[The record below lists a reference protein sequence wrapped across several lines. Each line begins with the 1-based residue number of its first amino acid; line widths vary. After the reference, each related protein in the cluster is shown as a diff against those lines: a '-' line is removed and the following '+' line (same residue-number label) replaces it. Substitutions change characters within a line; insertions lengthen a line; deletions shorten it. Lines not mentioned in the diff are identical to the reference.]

1 MTLSALF
8 PPVELFPLVDLT
20 VLAVVLSVVT
30 SAVLLVLLAQAVNQ
44 PVLLRMGW
52 RNVQRRPS
60 QTLLLLAGLSLSSFV
75 ITVSLGL
82 WDSLNSRASVVVP
95 KAFLASVAGPQFYWL
110 LPLLSCLLVG
120 AGMLLLG
127 LLVTLLASSRR
138 AELGMSRA
146 LGLQRSHLV
155 QLLLFE
161 GAGYGLLAV
170 VVGVPLGFLLTA
182 LELGWL
188 SHVPP
193 FGIAGVGVV
202 QTSLALQLGWQDLVI
217 PGCLS
222 LLVTLLTF
230 WLTASWISRIPPVTA
245 MRDLEG
251 WGTGR
256 SPLRPLLRTLWHP
269 PFDRAGQPIPET
281 HAGKRARKVRGAL
294 GLLWGFWMRGLF
306 CLLAGGALLILATA
320 TGRHWLAQL
329 AVAFLLAGLGLL
341 VGWLV
346 SLIPLPRMTK
356 ASAGQLGFSLIGVGW
371 LVFGLQSGGTFLAL
385 FQSPLGYGLRVPSAM
400 EVLLGLLLPVLG
412 TVVLV
417 LTTADL
423 LGTLWSLLL
432 RHLRRL
438 APLSRTSLAYPLTYR
453 LRTGMTVTL
462 LGLVLFLVLL
472 LVTADLGALQ
482 EEQSATSNG
491 GYQLVVNLRSRL
503 PGRSM
508 TPPAQMQAIQSH
520 QLLGQDFSAV
530 GLLRPLFY
538 APYSIANR
546 LDLAGRPLFPGTPWV
561 ADDAFLSTT
570 RLPTVARARGYTSDE
585 QVWDAVRDHPGD
597 AVLNNFPNI
606 GLPTGNDFVPFTAEV
621 PNRGTSV
628 AHYHQVTI
636 IGILPSG
643 IAFRQLFISQRT
655 AAQLVQP
662 PFTGFN
668 LYLFRLQPG
677 VSLEQAT
684 QDLRRTLILTPG
696 SVWDLHPETALIMS
710 INQAVTVVLLFVLS
724 GYLVL
729 GLLFGVLAIGIIASR
744 AVVERRQQIG
754 MLRALGFSPTLVRR
768 SFLLE
773 TSFVVTLS
781 VLVGTPL
788 ALWQAYQVAFQVYR
802 NAFPIPVWPVVFI
815 LLLSYLVVFVATLF
829 PARQA
834 ARLHPAE
841 ALRYE

>member
-1 MTLSALF
+1 MTLSAVF
-8 PPVELFPLVDLT
+8 PPVELCPLVDLT

-30 SAVLLVLLAQAVNQ
+30 SAVLLVLLALAVNQ
-44 PVLLRMGW
+44 PVLLRMGL
-52 RNVQRRPS
+52 RNLLRRPR
-60 QTLLLLAGLSLSSFV
+60 QTLMLLAGLILSTVV

-95 KAFLASVAGPQFYWL
+95 KELLSSIAGPQFYWL

-120 AGMLLLG
+120 AGMLLLV
-127 LLVTLLASSRR
+127 LLLTLLAASRR

-146 LGLQRSHLV
+146 LGLHRSHLV

-161 GAGYGLLAV
+161 GAGYGLMAV

-188 SHVPP
+188 ARVPQV
-193 FGIAGVGVV
+193 GIEAVIV
-202 QTSLALQLGWQDLVI
+202 QTSLAVQLDWQGVVI

-222 LLVTLLTF
+222 LLVTLLTV
-230 WLTASWISRIPPVTA
+230 WITASWISRLPIVTA
-245 MRDLEG
+245 MRDLDA
-251 WGTGR
+251 
-256 SPLRPLLRTLWHP
+256 SPSRRPSLEHLLRTLWHP
-269 PFDRAGQPIPET
+269 PLDRAGQPIPET
-281 HAGKRARKVRGAL
+281 RAGRLSRKVRGAL

-320 TGRHWLAQL
+320 IGQHWLAQL
-329 AVAFLLAGLGLL
+329 AVALLLAGLGLL

-346 SLIPLPRMTK
+346 PLIPLPRVTK
-356 ASAGQLGFSLIGVGW
+356 ATARRLGFSLVGLGW
-371 LVFGLQSGGTFLAL
+371 LVSGLQSGGTFLTL

-412 TVVLV
+412 AVVLV
-417 LTTADL
+417 LTNADVL
-423 LGTLWSLLL
+423 GALGTLLL
-432 RHLRRL
+432 RHLRGL
-438 APLSRTSLAYPLTYR
+438 APLSRTSLAYPLTFR
-453 LRTGMTVTL
+453 FRTGMTVTL
-462 LGLVLFLVLL
+462 LSMVLFLVLL

-482 EEQSATSNG
+482 EEQSATGNG
-491 GYQLVVNLRSRL
+491 GYQLVVNLHSRL
-503 PGRSM
+503 PGRPM

-520 QLLGQDFSAV
+520 RLLGQDFSAV

-546 LDLAGRPLFPGTPWV
+546 LDLAGRPLYPGTPLV

-597 AVLNNFPNI
+597 AVLNNYPNI
-606 GLPTGNDFVPFTAEV
+606 GLPTGDGFVPFTAEM
-621 PNRGTSV
+621 PDGGTSS

-643 IAFRQLFISQRT
+643 IAFRQFFISQRT

-662 PFTGFN
+662 PYTGFN

-677 VSLEQAT
+677 VSLERAT
-684 QDLRRTLILTPG
+684 QDLRRTLVLTPG
-696 SVWDLHPETALIMS
+696 SVWDLHPETAYIMS
-710 INQAVTVVLLFVLS
+710 INQAVTAVLLLVLS
-724 GYLVL
+724 CYLAL
-729 GLLFGVLAIGIIASR
+729 GLLFGIFVIGVIASR

-754 MLRALGFSPTLVRR
+754 MLRALGFSRTLVRR
-768 SFLLE
+768 LFLLE
-773 TSFVVTLS
+773 TGFVVTLS
-781 VLVGTPL
+781 LLVSMSL
-788 ALWQAYQVAFQVYR
+788 ALWQAYQVALQVYR
-802 NAFPIPVWPVVFI
+802 NAFPVPVWPVVLI
-815 LLLSYLVVFVATLF
+815 LLGSYLVVLGATLF
-829 PARQA
+829 PARRA